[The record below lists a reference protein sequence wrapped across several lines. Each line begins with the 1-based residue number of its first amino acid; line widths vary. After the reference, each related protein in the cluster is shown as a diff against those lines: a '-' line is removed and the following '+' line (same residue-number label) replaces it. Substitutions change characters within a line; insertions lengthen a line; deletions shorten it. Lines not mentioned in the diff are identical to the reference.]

1 LARDPNVKT
10 HNLIAQPVSIAIWA
24 MLSAIFLFDILTPP
38 ENISVCLAY
47 AVPIFLSLYET
58 QPRPMLY
65 ASTATVLS
73 LIGGLIQ
80 SPAAISRV
88 IVAANLLIAIVLQWL
103 VALLVRLQIQH
114 VTAMLEKAESQRRFV
129 NVLSHEVG
137 TALTVIGGQASRL
150 TKLSVPEDLKRR
162 AEKIR
167 DAARR
172 VELFIDRIRF
182 ASSFGD
188 GTIPIERGAVNLHAV
203 LQQLTEQLREENR
216 GRVIEL
222 SLYPEPQIVAG
233 DEMLIRQMFEN
244 VIMNSLKYSPT
255 DRKISV
261 SITKRDSLARIT
273 IVDHG
278 SGMSQY
284 DLSRIRSPFFRG
296 ENSKGISGT
305 GIGLYVVEQIVE
317 AHKGRLFIESA
328 LGAGTTVVL
337 DLPQSAEVARA

>member
-1 LARDPNVKT
+1 
-10 HNLIAQPVSIAIWA
+10 
-24 MLSAIFLFDILTPP
+24 M
-38 ENISVCLAY
+38 
-47 AVPIFLSLYET
+47 
-58 QPRPMLY
+58 
-65 ASTATVLS
+65 
-73 LIGGLIQ
+73 
-80 SPAAISRV
+80 
-88 IVAANLLIAIVLQWL
+88 
-103 VALLVRLQIQH
+103 VRLQRQH
-114 VTAMLEKAESQRRFV
+114 VAAMLEKAESQRRFV
-129 NVLSHEVG
+129 NILSHEVG

-150 TKLSVPEDLKRR
+150 MKFAVPQDLKLR

-172 VELFIDRIRF
+172 IELFIDRIRF

-188 GTIPIERGAVNLHAV
+188 GTIPIERGAVNLHTV